1 MKRPEYVA
9 AAVTACRQALAGETP
24 DLAALQAVFSRSGF
38 TAGYFD
44 GKRDRTMFGFRTRED
59 VTAAAGVLGELKN
72 LYHKERPLVPVSMEL
87 TARPGEPVSLFLSDG
102 EHTVS
107 AAGETAE
114 PAGENRPADAAF
126 AYKQLARLGS
136 TPYFLPE
143 GNLRAEMGGVS
154 VRPAALNQLR
164 REAVEKLDRE
174 REQPRGRFVDS
185 PLPAYPAREPSG
197 TPAFWGKF
205 QSVSQLPQEAEGF
218 FDRII
223 LPAAELLR
231 LSEAGALRLPAEKLL
246 PVLPRFTFDESGC
259 PGLLERL
266 WAAGFRA
273 LYCESGAHLAL
284 AKGTGRPFVCYGGPY
299 LNLVNPEAL
308 AEARRLGLTG
318 AVLSPEG
325 KLSQLRAAA
334 RVSPIETGLY
344 GYGRMALMALRNCPV
359 KAQIGCKACGRQGY
373 LTDRKGIRFPVRC
386 GLPENGLSPDN
397 RVSILLNSLPLSMSD
412 KQAELSAFSFVLL
425 DFTIETPEEAAA
437 VVRRWRT
444 GSPEEQYTRG
454 LYTRGVL

>member
-1 MKRPEYVA
+1 M
-9 AAVTACRQALAGETP
+9 
-24 DLAALQAVFSRSGF
+24 
-38 TAGYFD
+38 
-44 GKRDRTMFGFRTRED
+44 
-59 VTAAAGVLGELKN
+59 
-72 LYHKERPLVPVSMEL
+72 
-87 TARPGEPVSLFLSDG
+87 
-102 EHTVS
+102 
-107 AAGETAE
+107 
-114 PAGENRPADAAF
+114 
-126 AYKQLARLGS
+126 
-136 TPYFLPE
+136 
-143 GNLRAEMGGVS
+143 
-154 VRPAALNQLR
+154 
-164 REAVEKLDRE
+164 
-174 REQPRGRFVDS
+174 
-185 PLPAYPAREPSG
+185 
-197 TPAFWGKF
+197 
-205 QSVSQLPQEAEGF
+205 PQEAEGF

-231 LSEAGALRLPAEKLL
+231 LSEAGALRLPAEELL

-259 PGLLERL
+259 PGLLEQL

-284 AKGTGRPFVCYGGPY
+284 AKGTGRPFICYGGPY

-308 AEARRLGLTG
+308 AEAGRLGLAG

-412 KQAELSAFSFVLL
+412 KQAEPVRLL
-425 DFTIETPEEAAA
+425 LRPPRF
-437 VVRRWRT
+437 
-444 GSPEEQYTRG
+444 YH
-454 LYTRGVL
+454 

>member
-1 MKRPEYVA
+1 MK
-9 AAVTACRQALAGETP
+9 
-24 DLAALQAVFSRSGF
+24 
-38 TAGYFD
+38 
-44 GKRDRTMFGFRTRED
+44 
-59 VTAAAGVLGELKN
+59 
-72 LYHKERPLVPVSMEL
+72 
-87 TARPGEPVSLFLSDG
+87 
-102 EHTVS
+102 
-107 AAGETAE
+107 
-114 PAGENRPADAAF
+114 
-126 AYKQLARLGS
+126 
-136 TPYFLPE
+136 
-143 GNLRAEMGGVS
+143 
-154 VRPAALNQLR
+154 
-164 REAVEKLDRE
+164 
-174 REQPRGRFVDS
+174 
-185 PLPAYPAREPSG
+185 
-197 TPAFWGKF
+197 
-205 QSVSQLPQEAEGF
+205 
-218 FDRII
+218 
-223 LPAAELLR
+223 
-231 LSEAGALRLPAEKLL
+231 GA
-246 PVLPRFTFDESGC
+246 
-259 PGLLERL
+259 
-266 WAAGFRA
+266 
-273 LYCESGAHLAL
+273 
-284 AKGTGRPFVCYGGPY
+284 
-299 LNLVNPEAL
+299 EAL
-308 AEARRLGLTG
+308 AEAGRLGLAG